1 MAWESPLPRQWPMH
15 MPVSPRLYHA
25 HVAGCYVLQTLKTVL
40 WQPIE
45 RVRFMWGRGQVAL
58 AGVTAAV
65 LAAAAGGTKTLVLSC
80 KELE

>member
-1 MAWESPLPRQWPMH
+1 ML
-15 MPVSPRLYHA
+15 
-25 HVAGCYVLQTLKTVL
+25 TTVL